1 MILAQVGSTGY
12 NVILFL
18 HIVAMF
24 VALAP
29 TFVYPFIGR
38 ETNGDYSVRR
48 SLYAGIAKRSMRI
61 YGSALIVGGLL
72 GFGVAGLSDEVYQLS
87 DGWLVVSIIAWLG
100 MNGVMHAM
108 VIPAERAIA
117 DGDEPNTK
125 KAETGSLV
133 ITVLFLL
140 SLYLMIFKPGV

>member
-1 MILAQVGSTGY
+1 MILAQVSGTGY
-12 NVILFL
+12 NIILFL

-29 TFVYPFIGR
+29 TFVYPFIAR

-72 GFGVAGLSDEVYQLS
+72 GFGVAGLSDKIYQLS
-87 DGWLVVSIIAWLG
+87 DAWLAFSIIIWLA
-100 MNGVMHAM
+100 MNGVLHVM
-108 VIPAERAIA
+108 VFPAERAIA

-125 KAETGSLV
+125 KAETGTLI
-133 ITVLFLL
+133 ITLLFLL
-140 SLYLMIFKPGV
+140 SLYLMIFKPGA